1 MKPFS
6 ETYRLPLFEALVNF
20 TDPAGFKDDAPVV
33 MALTPFVDDA
43 IDEAVTHASQGH
55 DAWVIEL
62 TADGWRELHR
72 YDPRDYDESLGMMEA
87 AE

>member
-6 ETYRLPLFEALVNF
+6 ETYRLPLFVTFVRFGASPD
-20 TDPAGFKDDAPVV
+20 TDDAPA
-33 MALTPFVDDA
+33 MTDPTPFVDEA
-43 IDEAVTHASQGH
+43 IDEAVTHASQGA